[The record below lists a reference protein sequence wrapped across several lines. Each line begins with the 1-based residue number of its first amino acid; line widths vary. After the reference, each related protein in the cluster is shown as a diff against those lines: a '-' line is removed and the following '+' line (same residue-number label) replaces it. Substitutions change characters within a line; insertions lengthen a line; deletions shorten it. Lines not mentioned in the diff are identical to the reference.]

1 MLRDIIIAAIR
12 TGVAAAVGFAIA
24 YLVGL
29 GVEVPADFESTLT
42 VVVFGLVVAGYNAAV
57 GLLERRVHPLFGV
70 LLGVPKAPTYDGA
83 APAGDPGAVNG
94 SIVVTLAAVLVA
106 IAALIYI
113 AQNVGLR

>member
-57 GLLERRVHPLFGV
+57 GLLERKVHPLFGV
-70 LLGVPKAPTYDGA
+70 LLGVPTAPQYPD
-83 APAGDPGAVNG
+83 AVNPNDRG
-94 SIVVTLAAVLVA
+94 MTASELALVVCAVCLVTLVVL
-106 IAALIYI
+106 ALP
-113 AQNVGLR
+113 L